1 MTSEHPLV
9 ARYIERLT
17 AALSNL
23 TPADRTEVVKEI
35 ADHIS
40 DAAAAGKPI
49 DDILKALGSAD
60 DLARGYEVELLL
72 HPKKPAASSIDR
84 YVRLIALVAL
94 GSIPTF
100 VVVVTLG
107 TVGLSLA
114 LSGVTRVERD
124 DAIFELQPAE
134 SLVERD
140 GRLGE
145 APHRDRAD
153 LRAVTQFDRGH
164 FVLSAGLQSLVDVP
178 QALAAPEAEQDASFL
193 GADQQ
198 DRTVRKV
205 DEMPPFDHLVKR
217 STPEH
222 GRAHGLDANPLPAA
236 QRRDVGVRV
245 GRRR

>member
-72 HPKKPAASSIDR
+72 HPKKPAASRIDR

-114 LSGVTRVERD
+114 LSGV
-124 DAIFELQPAE
+124 
-134 SLVERD
+134 LV
-140 GRLGE
+140 
-145 APHRDRAD
+145 
-153 LRAVTQFDRGH
+153 
-164 FVLSAGLQSLVDVP
+164 FVAGLMDSFGTLPYWMHSDVEPWIPVALGPILTVIGIVAIWLLV
-178 QALAAPEAEQDASFL
+178 LYIRF
-193 GADQQ
+193 
-198 DRTVRKV
+198 TVR
-205 DEMPPFDHLVKR
+205 MVKR
-217 STPEH
+217 
-222 GRAHGLDANPLPAA
+222 ALPSK
-236 QRRDVGVRV
+236 Q
-245 GRRR
+245 